1 MNHVK
6 VLFVVCR
13 TIIIS
18 QNNWNMSVD
27 YVFERRIFDYNFIRK
42 SSAQ

>member
-1 MNHVK
+1 METHMNHVK
-6 VLFVVCR
+6 VLFVIWR

-27 YVFERRIFDYNFIRK
+27 
-42 SSAQ
+42 